1 MMDDIRPHCCCPKFN
16 DCVEMSIS
24 GFDSFYLDDR
34 AFLQYLISNLRKK
47 SQWEQFCNMLL

>member
-1 MMDDIRPHCCCPKFN
+1 MMDDIQPHCWCLKFN

-34 AFLQYLISNLRKK
+34 AFL
-47 SQWEQFCNMLL
+47 